1 MSILRHARRLA
12 LPRSTP
18 GPRARRWAL
27 AALALAVGTAR
38 PARAMAPAAQRKG
51 PIEIEWRGEVH
62 HADALPDGLEPGA
75 RAAIESWA
83 PWMEA
88 QRYRGGLSA
97 DGRVLLLVPAR
108 SKIAKRLD
116 LIERTSAHFDQAL
129 PLPKRRL
136 AADKTPE
143 PGNPAPEPA
152 GPDGGTPADAAQTQD
167 PAPQKPADGSWSY
180 SWSDDGPP
188 RETETAVVLE
198 LGDRSDQALVI
209 RHLAKEHPYLSAFPA
224 ETVSGFS
231 LERPLVASWLANE
244 PENEE
249 WSPDAELVHRTAT
262 LLFLRR
268 FGQQP
273 FWVQTGAAWNTEI
286 ALLDGVWCFPYRA
299 EFIFAVEHSG
309 WPTALGNM
317 YAKRAKQPFRLDEV
331 ADWKRG
337 TWDKDAA
344 LQSWGLAAWF
354 ATEHPGVLS
363 EILEDL
369 YEHRDK
375 ANRVDLGNGSW
386 KRIPGWE
393 VSVADQAAILERHL
407 GPQVFEDVT
416 EAFRNARRGALAKT
430 RVR

>member
-1 MSILRHARRLA
+1 ME
-12 LPRSTP
+12 
-18 GPRARRWAL
+18 
-27 AALALAVGTAR
+27 
-38 PARAMAPAAQRKG
+38 PAAQRKG
-51 PIEIEWRGEVH
+51 PVEIEWRGEVH
-62 HADALPDGLEPGA
+62 HPDALPEGLEPGA

-129 PLPKRRL
+129 PLPKRRR

-143 PGNPAPEPA
+143 PGTPAPEPA
-152 GPDGGTPADAAQTQD
+152 GPDGETPADAAQTQD

-198 LGDRSDQALVI
+198 LGDRKDQALVI
-209 RHLAKEHPYLSAFPA
+209 RHLAKEHPYLGAFPA

-273 FWVQTGAAWNTEI
+273 FWVQTGAAWHTEI

-317 YAKRAKQPFRLDEV
+317 YAKRAKQPFRLEEV

>member
-1 MSILRHARRLA
+1 ME
-12 LPRSTP
+12 
-18 GPRARRWAL
+18 
-27 AALALAVGTAR
+27 
-38 PARAMAPAAQRKG
+38 PAAQRKG
-51 PIEIEWRGEVH
+51 PVEIEWRGEVH
-62 HADALPDGLEPGA
+62 HPDALPDSLSEGA

-116 LIERTSAHFDQAL
+116 LVERTAAHFDRAL
-129 PLPKRRL
+129 PLPKRRR
-136 AADKTPE
+136 AAEDGKQQDPAE
-143 PGNPAPEPA
+143 PAPE
-152 GPDGGTPADAAQTQD
+152 GQNGGSPVD
-167 PAPQKPADGSWSY
+167 PAQSQGQSPEKPSDGSWSY
-180 SWSDDGPP
+180 TWSDDGPP

-198 LGDRSDQALVI
+198 LGDRQDQALVI
-209 RHLAKEHPYLSAFPA
+209 RHLAKEHPYLGAFPA

-273 FWVQTGAAWNTEI
+273 FWVQTGAAWHTEI

-309 WPTALGNM
+309 WPSALANM
-317 YAKRAKQPFRLDEV
+317 YTKRAKQPFRLDEV

-369 YEHRDK
+369 HEHRDQ
-375 ANRVDLGNGSW
+375 ANRIDLGNGSW

-393 VSVADQAAILERHL
+393 ASVADQAAILERHL

-416 EAFRNARRGALAKT
+416 EAFRNARRSALAKT